1 MEGDGRNWDND
12 LVKRSALFL
21 ILCLLTGP
29 ALTQDLEKQ
38 AKISREYGQA
48 ELNNFQRPEPSQTC
62 TGGVAG
68 VSLYNPGQSLHQAK
82 QQDQDGLG
90 TCYANTASLILKSY
104 NPTLP
109 TPSYL
114 ALASYNLPAKD
125 KDYDFNNGYACVILN
140 SWKKDQKPLCGDEI
154 LENQP
159 TDIQD
164 KILYKLYDVVNKHH
178 YTSDQMLKVLDT
190 YEDYLA
196 SHPMPEKGLCLENV
210 NQLTFDRYI
219 DGKMNVLTD
228 EYSFYPEREDGVITP
243 EEESFAKKCSQ
254 EFKQKLMSNN
264 YIDEKTYNYEDGTS
278 SIYYEFR
285 PEVTKPLSDQYQSFL
300 KSKRHKSGTTYFE
313 SLVKLLDSQ
322 ATENATYDHVIG
334 ESTKSK
340 QYISFMDK
348 MVREANTE
356 ILKKFRD
363 SLVENDPG
371 LKACLEKAKFRDDPQ
386 SELFFNTLLGQC
398 AKAEMNEWRSQI
410 WQATQSCVEVE
421 KDLFD
426 VFKTLSALGQ
436 SVEDIKKF
444 IVNQDKNMLS
454 QIVDNNCSKSYPYVA
469 PANDCSI
476 TTIPPD
482 LGNIQD
488 PSEWAIYQWFM
499 QDLEA
504 YIKKNGLKT
513 LINLELYAQNLV
525 KKLDAM
531 ILKDS
536 GKSEHQMGAYRDFL
550 TTLYR
555 KLPKEGYKAYSI
567 DKFKKLG
574 LEVSSESKQNQLN
587 LGSQI
592 TNSLSA
598 GHAVGISTCGSL
610 FSDQEKRKYS
620 DCMNHSVTA
629 TGFKCID
636 GRLKIELSNSWGI
649 GCQDGDQTKNLFEC
663 EVDQDG
669 LTNGRAWVD
678 YGYLTD
684 QGMRAHSF

>member
-1 MEGDGRNWDND
+1 M
-12 LVKRSALFL
+12 KRSAFFL
-21 ILCLLTGP
+21 IACLLISP
-29 ALTQDLEKQ
+29 AQSQDLNKQ
-38 AKISREYGQA
+38 AKISRDYGQA
-48 ELNNFQRPEPSQTC
+48 ELNNFKRPEPSHTC
-62 TGGVAG
+62 TGGVEG
-68 VSLYNPGQSLHQAK
+68 VSLYNPGQSLHQTK
-82 QQDQDGLG
+82 QQDQDGLS

-114 ALASYNLPAKD
+114 ALAAYNLPIKD
-125 KDYDFNNGYACVILN
+125 KDYDFDFGHACDILN

-154 LENQP
+154 LENQS

-178 YTSDQMLKVLDT
+178 YSPDQMLKVLDT
-190 YEDYLA
+190 YGDYLA

-210 NQLTFDRYI
+210 NQLTFDQYI
-219 DGKMNVLTD
+219 DGKMNVLTN
-228 EYSFYPEREDGVITP
+228 EYSFYPEREDGSLSP
-243 EEESFAKKCSQ
+243 EEEAFAKKCSQ

-264 YIDEKTYNYEDGTS
+264 YIAEKTDKYEDGTS
-278 SIYYEFR
+278 LIYYEFR
-285 PEVTKPLSDQYQSFL
+285 PEVTKPLSDQYQSFF
-300 KSKRHKSGTTYFE
+300 KSKRHNSGTTYFDR
-313 SLVKLLDSQ
+313 LVKLLDSQ
-322 ATENATYDHVIG
+322 ATQSATYDHVIG

-363 SLVENDPG
+363 RLVENDPV
-371 LKACLEKAKFRDDPQ
+371 LKTCLDKAKDRDDPQ
-386 SELFFNTLLGQC
+386 SALFFNTLLGQC
-398 AKAEMNEWRSQI
+398 AKGEMKDWRSQI
-410 WQATQSCVEVE
+410 WEVTQSCVEVE

-454 QIVDNNCSKSYPYVA
+454 QMIDNNCTKSYSYVA
-469 PANDCSI
+469 PAHDCSK

-482 LGNIQD
+482 MGNIQD
-488 PSEWAIYQWFM
+488 PSEWAIYKWFM

-504 YIKKNGLKT
+504 YLKKNGLKT
-513 LINLELYAQNLV
+513 LINLELYAKNLV

-531 ILKDS
+531 KVEDS
-536 GKSEHQMGAYRDFL
+536 GKSEQQTRAYRDFVN
-550 TTLYR
+550 TLYR
-555 KLPKEGYKAYSI
+555 KLPKEGLNSYSL
-567 DKFKKLG
+567 DKFKKRG
-574 LEVSSESKQNQLN
+574 LEVSHETKQKQVN

-592 TNSLSA
+592 ANSISA
-598 GHAVGISTCGSL
+598 GHAVGISTCGSI

-620 DCMNHSVTA
+620 DCMNHSVAA

-678 YGYLTD
+678 YGYLSD
-684 QGMRAHSF
+684 QGMQTHSY